1 MGLKDAAAKNFFGR
15 QDVLAELAD
24 CFLFGR
30 RRILR
35 NSQLTDLCGEHP
47 RIVRTEGGGY
57 RTDNRYRDKLFDCDT
72 GDETVSINVEYQAK
86 NDKRMIPR
94 VMDYNARLL
103 NSLIDSDG
111 QVHRIMNLVL
121 SFDASNNRT
130 PCELMQMLDKK
141 KSVFDKYFFNYG
153 YVSLNIYDIAE
164 KLDMFPCGELK
175 NVLYLFNCAKENGR
189 CMADMAK
196 GTLKR
201 FRRMSRDAALV
212 CAVFL
217 GFELDIDDDMEEID
231 MCKMVRDFKRKC
243 KNEGRREGKAEGL
256 KEGKTEGLKEGE
268 AKGLKKG
275 KAEGLKE
282 GERNAFRKFV
292 ARLLSQSRSIL
303 EICDLT
309 GASEED
315 VREVALSIQS

>member
-15 QDVLAELAD
+15 PDVLAELAD
-24 CFLFGR
+24 CFLFGK

-35 NSQLTDLCGEHP
+35 KSLLTDLCGEHP
-47 RIVRTEGGGY
+47 RIVRSECGGY
-57 RTDNRYRDKLFDCDT
+57 RTDNRYRDKLFECDT
-72 GDETVSINVEYQAK
+72 GEEVVSISVEYQAR
-86 NDKRMIPR
+86 NDRRMIPR
-94 VMDYNARLL
+94 VMDYNGRLL
-103 NSLIDSDG
+103 NTVIDSNG

-121 SFDASNNRT
+121 SFDASSNRA
-130 PCELMQMLDKK
+130 PCELVQMLDKK
-141 KSVFDKYFFNYG
+141 KSVFDRYFFNYG

-164 KLDMFPCGELK
+164 KLDMLPCGELK
-175 NVLYLFNCAKENGR
+175 NVLYLFKCAKDDDR

-196 GTLKR
+196 GTLRR

-217 GFELDIDDDMEEID
+217 GFELDIDDDVEEVD
-231 MCKMVRDFKRKC
+231 MCRMVSDFKRKC
-243 KNEGRREGKAEGL
+243 KNEGRKEGKAKGL
-256 KEGKTEGLKEGE
+256 KEGV
-268 AKGLKKG
+268 AK
-275 KAEGLKE
+275 GLKE

-292 ARLLSQSRSIL
+292 ARLISQSRSVL

-309 GASEED
+309 GASEEY